1 MNTSLPWYR
10 QFWPWFLML
19 PPAAALIG
27 GLATLWLAVEHAD
40 SVVPDRLSRVGVA
53 VQPDYVAGATGAD
66 LTTNPVTGRVH
77 LHVENE
83 TASMPLSLRWL
94 HPTLPEQD
102 RITVLQP
109 MSAGEYEARLPDGLN
124 EARALR
130 LESAAGWVLEGR
142 WIPGSANTRLFPLM
156 SRAG

>member
-53 VQPDYVAGATGAD
+53 VQPDYVAGATAAD
-66 LTTNPVTGRVH
+66 LTTNPATGRLH
-77 LHVENE
+77 LRIEDE
-83 TASMPLSLRWL
+83 TASMPLRTPPS
-94 HPTLPEQD
+94 Q
-102 RITVLQP
+102 
-109 MSAGEYEARLPDGLN
+109 RLVP
-124 EARALR
+124 RR
-130 LESAAGWVLEGR
+130 R
-142 WIPGSANTRLFPLM
+142 
-156 SRAG
+156 

>member
-19 PPAAALIG
+19 PPAVALMG

-53 VQPDYVAGATGAD
+53 VQPDYVAGATAAD
-66 LTTNPVTGRVH
+66 LTTNPATGRVH
-77 LHVENE
+77 LRVEDE

-94 HPTLPEQD
+94 HPTLPERD

-109 MSAGEYEARLPDGLN
+109 MGAGEYEARLPDGLN

-142 WIPGSANTRLFPLM
+142 WVPGSAGTRLFPLV